1 VTNPETLGIIA
12 IVVMVG
18 SYALESRSSIF
29 IATFAIG
36 CAMAAFYAWL
46 IGSVPFL
53 IAEGIWALIAARR
66 WYLARTAGR

>member
-1 VTNPETLGIIA
+1 MTNPETLGIIA